1 MGSMGSMGSMGTESI
16 DLVGKIV
23 VYRVMKY
30 AGHKKTNEFI
40 RKLYGRETTTHEG
53 KYHYRTRG
61 LLDDIPHRRLIRGVL
76 IIRPEDE
83 GKLVQFLEQYD
94 AEYYTRDIIL
104 THEDQEALEPKT
116 K

>member
-1 MGSMGSMGSMGTESI
+1 MSTVSTESV
-16 DLVGKIV
+16 DPVGKIV
-23 VYRVMKY
+23 AYRVMRNV
-30 AGHKKTNEFI
+30 GHKKTNEFV

-61 LLDDIPHRRLIRGVL
+61 LLDEIPHRKLIRGVL

-83 GKLVQFLEQYD
+83 DRLVQFLEQYD

-104 THEDQEALEPKT
+104 THEDQEALQPQNK
-116 K
+116 